1 MTRILAGIG
10 ERVAT
15 RGVPSLGMAA
25 WLLLASLGAVA
36 FFWIGIVS
44 LFQAWSRPEY
54 SHGYFIPFIAA
65 FLLLRGLHK
74 LKLGSDLLWIGF
86 CAVLLGLAVGL
97 IGNLSYIPDL
107 VTYGLLSCI
116 AGFVLLFAG
125 FHAGLRLWAPLLYLS
140 FMLPLPN
147 FLYWKFSIS
156 LQLLS
161 SRIGTEV
168 LSALRVPVH
177 LDGNII
183 DLGVYQLQVAEA
195 CSGLNYLFPL
205 MSFGFLVA
213 VLYRGPIWQKV
224 TLFLSTI
231 PITVLMNSLR
241 IAMIGVLVD
250 RYGVEQAEGFLHA
263 FEGWVIFVSCLALLM
278 LEALVLQKLSRKPR
292 PVAGLLDLSTGGL
305 LQAIRRIGNLSP
317 TRTLVAS
324 AILVAAAGIAWQA
337 VPAAASAPIARQPFA
352 MFPSELG
359 AWHGTSDLLDPGTS
373 RILAADDY
381 LLSDYREG
389 RGGDAVNLFIAFYN
403 SQTSG
408 SGIHSPEVCI
418 PTGGW
423 EVSRWESRPAGYRLP
438 SGEELMVNRAV
449 IQKDF
454 DRQVVYYW
462 FQERGQP
469 MTGSLAAKVSTLVD
483 SMTMGRTDGALV
495 RLVTPIG
502 RNETAQDADVRLA
515 SFLQEFY
522 PVLPRFVPG

>member
-1 MTRILAGIG
+1 MTRFLVGIG
-10 ERVAT
+10 ERLAT

-44 LFQAWSRPEY
+44 LFEAWSRPEY

-65 FLLLRGLHK
+65 FLLLRGLYK
-74 LKLGSDLLWIGF
+74 LKLGSDFPWIGF
-86 CAVLLGLAVGL
+86 CAVALGLVVGL

-107 VTYGLLSCI
+107 VTYGLLACI
-116 AGFVLLFAG
+116 AGFVFLFTG
-125 FHAGLRLWAPLLYLS
+125 FRAGLRLWAPLLYLA

-161 SRIGTEV
+161 SRLGTAL
-168 LSALRVPVH
+168 LSALRVPVY
-177 LDGNII
+177 LEGNII

-213 VLYRGPIWQKV
+213 VLYRGPVWHKA

-250 RYGVEQAEGFLHA
+250 RFGVEQAEGFLHA

-278 LEALVLQKLSRKPR
+278 LEALALQKLSLKPK
-292 PVAGLLDLSTGGL
+292 PIADLLDLGTDGL
-305 LQAIRRIGNLSP
+305 LQAIRKVGNVAP
-317 TRTLVAS
+317 TRVLAASAVLVAT
-324 AILVAAAGIAWQA
+324 AAIAWQA
-337 VPAAASAPIARQPFA
+337 VPAASSAPIARQPFA

-359 AWHGTSDLLDPGTS
+359 HWHGTTGLLDPGTS
-373 RILAADDY
+373 RVLAADDY

-389 RGGDAVNLFIAFYN
+389 RGENAVNLFIAFYN

-423 EVSRWESRPAGYRLP
+423 EVSRWETRPTGYRRP
-438 SGEELMVNRAV
+438 SGEELIVNRAV

-462 FQERGQP
+462 FRERGQP

-483 SMTMGRTDGALV
+483 SITKGRTDGALV

-502 RNETAQDADVRLA
+502 RDETAQDADVRLA

-522 PVLPRFVPG
+522 PVLPPFVPG